1 LTNVIS
7 KGLEMAKLSQI
18 AKVMIELS
26 TASIA
31 KASFGIPM
39 IIGASTA
46 AKPWTAANGQPQYT
60 LIYTDLAAAV
70 LDGLEQPFID
80 AIQES
85 FMQSPRIERVMVGR
99 LAPSQVSFQPD
110 ASAATANGNT
120 EYPVGTDFELT
131 IQGQSV
137 KYTSVAAD
145 TPVKVATALMTAAKA
160 IASLD
165 AAYLFAAD
173 TTSAQVIIVKPKGST
188 VGAPSMSAVKA
199 VVVTPGAI
207 SPTELQTG
215 LTLINSESN
224 IWYGFALLDRDEA
237 LVKEA
242 AKWAES
248 AEPSKQFFTASADP
262 NVWSAGTSDI
272 LSILN
277 GLQYLRTTFIAHK
290 AAATEWPECAWMA
303 KVYTADPGSV
313 IFGLKVLSGITPSV
327 FTPGE
332 QQIIWAKNGNT
343 YERYADNTFLIN
355 KGKTVS
361 GEWTDIIRDRDWLI
375 DYIQKSIASAM
386 IRRKKIPY
394 TNQGIQIIV
403 NVLQGCLR
411 YAQQIGVLAPDER
424 NAEGDTVPG
433 FVISYP
439 NAADVS
445 ADVKAQRTLYITF
458 VGLLAGAIQLTD
470 IQGVL
475 AYKYG
480 E

>member
-1 LTNVIS
+1 
-7 KGLEMAKLSQI
+7 MAKLSQI
-18 AKVMIELS
+18 AKVVIELS

-39 IIGASTA
+39 FIGSSTA
-46 AKPWTAANGQPQYT
+46 AAWKNAAGQSSYT

-70 LDGLEQPFID
+70 LDNLEQPFID
-80 AIQES
+80 AIQEA

-99 LAPSQVSFQPD
+99 LVPSEASFQAD
-110 ASAATANGNT
+110 ASQANSSGVFPT
-120 EYPVGTDFELT
+120 GTVFTMT
-131 IQGQSV
+131 IDSNNV
-137 KYTSVAAD
+137 TYTSLAGD
-145 TPVKVATALMTAAKA
+145 TVTQVATGLTNAAKA
-160 IASLD
+160 INALNDTYTFTPDSTHPEVVVITPKV
-165 AAYLFAAD
+165 AANGAPLIANVTG
-173 TTSAQVIIVKPKGST
+173 TTITAGTVKPAD
-188 VGAPSMSAVKA
+188 VA
-199 VVVTPGAI
+199 
-207 SPTELQTG
+207 QG
-215 LTLINSESN
+215 LTLINSENN
-224 IWYGFALLDRDEA
+224 IWYGFAMLSRAEDI
-237 LVKEA
+237 VMEA

-262 NVWSAGTSDI
+262 TVWSTGTGDI
-272 LSILN
+272 LSRLRD
-277 GLQYLRTTFIAHK
+277 LQYLRTNFIAHK
-290 AAATEWPECAWMA
+290 AANTEWPEAAWMA

-332 QQIIWAKNGNT
+332 QNIIWSKNGNT

-361 GEWTDIIRDRDWLI
+361 GEWSDIIRDRDWLI
-375 DYIQKSIASAM
+375 DYIQKSIASGM
-386 IRRKKIPY
+386 IRRNKIPY

-403 NVLQGCLR
+403 NILQGCLR
-411 YAQQIGVLAPDER
+411 YAQQVGVLAPDER
-424 NAEGDTVPG
+424 NADGDTVPG

-445 ADVKAQRTLYITF
+445 ADDKASRVLRISF
-458 VGLLAGAIQLTD
+458 VGLIAGAIQLTE